1 MTVTFYA
8 QPYDIDAT
16 GFYFSDAETYQE
28 TIGKIVNRYGDQV
41 EEFEIQFI
49 DGDAIDAELFK
60 ALNVSQATILPFM
73 KKLEEWEDW
82 NKTDIIIAVGECGY
96 SFDLKNDDPEDLD
109 IDLYTGMDLN
119 DLARQFV
126 EEGLFGDIPE
136 RLAFYLDYDAIAR
149 DLAHDYVETTI
160 TGETCVYRMA

>member
-8 QPYDIDAT
+8 QPHDIDAT
-16 GFYFSDAETYQE
+16 GFYFSDAETYKE
-28 TIGKIVNRYGDQV
+28 TIGKIVNRYGDPV

-60 ALNVSQATILPFM
+60 ALGISQATILPFM
-73 KKLEEWEDW
+73 EKLEEWEDW
-82 NKTDIIIAVGECGY
+82 NKTDIVIAVGECGY
-96 SFDLKNDDPEDLD
+96 SFDLESDNPDDLD

-119 DLARQFV
+119 DLAHQFV
-126 EEGLFGDIPE
+126 EDGLFGDIPE
-136 RLAFYLDYDAIAR
+136 RLSNYIDYDAIAR
-149 DLAHDYVETTI
+149 DLAHDYAETTI